1 MGGTLDLTSPG
12 KPINSADAPAGQPPR
27 VRSAVRN
34 AASKFVWSIGAI
46 VALVLGETMDDFGL
60 SPLSILPLLLL
71 AIAYVLHDPAAR
83 LTSALIA
90 SLGLLLISRSV
101 LSTEVLNTTTPLV
114 VAGLIALA
122 IVLDRNLIV
131 PKLPTALV
139 GALVVL
145 LIVPTVIQADLTTTG
160 KAVGIGAMW
169 ILLFAASANVTREQ
183 GVKILRFIVA
193 VGCAQAVLAIMES
206 LLKLE
211 VVREFIVGSAADED
225 YTVRKNVILGDWTNR
240 AQGTLGYPIPF
251 AAFLV
256 VVVMIVLFS
265 VAVRNLRLKVGILV
279 LLGVA
284 LALSGTR
291 SAVVAAAAGLGVY
304 CISLAWT
311 AWRTKTKVP
320 GFKWAIGATL
330 LLVVAGIGFFVRSLL
345 IGDFSLLHRSAV
357 IEGAFEL
364 GTLPLAQVLFGSGY
378 NAAPVLQDMGF
389 FQTENSNAIDNA
401 LISQVIVS
409 GVVGLVALIALIV
422 YAIRRSSHSGRAVI
436 AAIVTFFF
444 FFDVLSWHAIT
455 ALLFCAIGFAFVI
468 DAPERN
474 ESGKHA
480 RSPQL
485 LSKRYV

>member
-1 MGGTLDLTSPG
+1 M
-12 KPINSADAPAGQPPR
+12 
-27 VRSAVRN
+27 RN
-34 AASKFVWSIGAI
+34 AVSKIVWPIGAI
-46 VALVLGETMDDFGL
+46 VAIVLGETMDDFGL
-60 SPLSILPLLLL
+60 SPVSVLPLMLLSV
-71 AIAYVLHDPAAR
+71 AYVLHDPAAR

-114 VAGLIALA
+114 VAALIALA
-122 IVLDRNLIV
+122 IVVDRNLVI
-131 PKLPTALV
+131 PKLATALV
-139 GALVVL
+139 AALVVL
-145 LIVPTVIQADLTTTG
+145 LVVPTVIQADLTTTA

-169 ILLFAASANVTREQ
+169 ILLFAAAANVTREQ
-183 GVKILRFIVA
+183 GVKILRFVVA
-193 VGCAQAVLAIMES
+193 IGSVQAVLAILES

-211 VVREFIVGSAADED
+211 VVREFIVGSATEES
-225 YTVRKNVILGDWTNR
+225 YIIRKNVVLGDWTNR

-256 VVVMIVLFS
+256 IVILIVLFS
-265 VAVRNLRLKVGILV
+265 AAVRDLRLKIGLV
-279 LLGVA
+279 LLLGVA

-304 CISLAWT
+304 CLSLAWT

-320 GFKWAIGATL
+320 GFKWAVGATL

-345 IGDFSLLHRSAV
+345 TGDFSLLHRSAV

-364 GTLPLAQVLFGSGY
+364 GSLPPLQLLFGSGY
-378 NAAPVLQDMGF
+378 NAAPALQDMGF
-389 FQTENSNAIDNA
+389 FQTENSKAIDNA
-401 LISQVIVS
+401 FISQVIVS
-409 GVVGLVALIALIV
+409 GLFGLVVLIAVIA
-422 YAIRRSSHSGRAVI
+422 YAIWRSSHAGRAVI

-455 ALLFCAIGFAFVI
+455 ALLFCSIGFAFVI
-468 DAPERN
+468 DAPERDA
-474 ESGKHA
+474 SGKHA
-480 RSPQL
+480 RAPRL